1 MKPKS
6 DNLFHFTSRLDYLK
20 SILDKGLQ
28 PRICQE
34 DISFLN
40 GKEKF
45 LSVPM
50 VCFCDIP
57 ISRLNDH
64 TDFYGSYGVGLT
76 RNWAEKNEVHPIS
89 YTSNSGPLADTSR
102 FLLSKFLEMKAS
114 NTGLMVLDNDLQKDL
129 KDYQQ
134 KIKRLMAFSKPY
146 RGKQKKHSTGREE
159 KKTFFE
165 ENEWRFVPHD
175 YVFNDLSGKP
185 ERFES
190 QNDLHSANPLKFEP
204 EDIRYIFVKSETEI
218 NEIFDFVLKKYKKN
232 PDQSKVKNLLTR
244 ITCLESIGKDL

>member
-6 DNLFHFTSRLDYLK
+6 DTLFHFTSKLDYLK
-20 SILDKGLQ
+20 SILAKGLQ
-28 PRICQE
+28 PRICHE

-40 GKEKF
+40 GKQNY
-45 LSVPM
+45 LSIPM

-57 ISRLNDH
+57 ISRLTDH
-64 TDFYGSYGVGLT
+64 TSFYGTYGIGLT

-89 YTSNSGPLADTSR
+89 YTSKSGPLADTSR
-102 FLLSKFLEMKAS
+102 YLLKKFQELKKS
-114 NTGLMVLDNDLQKDL
+114 NTGLMVLNQDLQEDL
-129 KDYQQ
+129 KNQQQ

-146 RGKQKKHSTGREE
+146 RGKQKNQSTGKEE

-165 ENEWRFVPHD
+165 ENEWRFVPND

-185 ERFES
+185 EKLES
-190 QNDLHSANPLKFEP
+190 QNNLHSANPLKFEP

-218 NEIFDFVLKKYKKN
+218 NEIFDFVLKTYKKN
-232 PDQSKVKNLLTR
+232 SNQSKVKNLLTR